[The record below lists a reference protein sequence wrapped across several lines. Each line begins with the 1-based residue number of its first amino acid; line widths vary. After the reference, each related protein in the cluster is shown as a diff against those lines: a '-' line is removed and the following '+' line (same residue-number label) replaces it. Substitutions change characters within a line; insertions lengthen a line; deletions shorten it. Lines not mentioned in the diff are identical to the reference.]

1 MGESLGPFPFLIF
14 VVLAGYLIGAI
25 PVADRISRRNG
36 IDIFNVG
43 TRQAGASN
51 VRKSVGN
58 RSAALVL
65 VGDFAKGTLSIF
77 AARSLGIES
86 PWILLPAI
94 AVLIGHWS
102 SVFSSFRGGDGL
114 ATLGGVTLALFGFY
128 GLISAVIAGLVSLG
142 GQKMPYT
149 SLLSIVLGYIT
160 LATLS
165 FAYYGETVLTFGAGG
180 LAALVLARAMRSHML
195 RRCGDMWVDVVE
207 TDATAEGTGH

>member
-1 MGESLGPFPFLIF
+1 M
-14 VVLAGYLIGAI
+14 
-25 PVADRISRRNG
+25 
-36 IDIFNVG
+36 
-43 TRQAGASN
+43 
-51 VRKSVGN
+51 
-58 RSAALVL
+58 
-65 VGDFAKGTLSIF
+65 
-77 AARSLGIES
+77 
-86 PWILLPAI
+86 
-94 AVLIGHWS
+94 IGHWS

-165 FAYYGETVLTFGAGG
+165 FAYYGETVLTFGVGG
-180 LAALVLARAMRSHML
+180 LAALVLARAMRNHML
-195 RRCGDMWVDVVE
+195 RRRGMWVDVVE